1 LEREQEKRNAR
12 GKKQQLAFEALTYHN
27 AHMGLSLAGVEFLF
41 SSDLVPV
48 SFSLS
53 NRTHG

>member
-12 GKKQQLAFEALTYHN
+12 GKKQLAFEALTYHN
-27 AHMGLSLAGVEFLF
+27 AHMGLSLAGAEFLF
-41 SSDLVPV
+41 SFDLVSA